1 MKKTGLIIA
10 GVMPRPS
17 RIKLPPLDLGKESLG
32 QRLARLRKEK
42 GYTQVELA
50 KKIGTIQTVISDYER
65 DRLRPHAEM
74 LVRFALALDVTTDEC
89 LGLAHA
95 EKKKPKIDRR
105 FSRRLDQIQKLP
117 KRDQDALL
125 RTIDAFLGKAS

>member
-1 MKKTGLIIA
+1 MRKNGIII
-10 GVMPRPS
+10 GGMPRPA
-17 RIKLPPLDLGKESLG
+17 RIQLPPLNLGNETTG

-50 KKIGTIQTVISDYER
+50 EKIGTIQAIISDYER
-65 DRLRPHAEM
+65 DKLRPHADM
-74 LVRFALALDVTTDEC
+74 IIRFAQALDASADEC
-89 LGLAHA
+89 LGLKASKNSGAKHN
-95 EKKKPKIDRR
+95 RR
-105 FSRRLDQIQKLP
+105 FLRRLKQIDSLP

>member
-1 MKKTGLIIA
+1 MEKNSIII
-10 GVMPRPS
+10 GGMPRPS
-17 RIKLPPLDLGKESLG
+17 RLQLPPLNLGDETFG

-50 KKIGTIQTVISDYER
+50 DKIGTIQAIISDYER
-65 DRLRPHAEM
+65 DKLRAHSDM
-74 LVRFALALDVTTDEC
+74 IVRFAQALEVTTDEC
-89 LGLAHA
+89 LGL
-95 EKKKPKIDRR
+95 KPAKSNGGNKNRR
-105 FSRRLDQIQKLP
+105 FLRRLKQIEGLP

>member
-1 MKKTGLIIA
+1 
-10 GVMPRPS
+10 MPRPS
-17 RIKLPPLDLGKESLG
+17 RLQLPPLNLGDETFG

-50 KKIGTIQTVISDYER
+50 DKIGTIQAIISDYER
-65 DRLRPHAEM
+65 DKLRAHADM
-74 LVRFALALDVTTDEC
+74 IVRFAQALGVTTDEC
-89 LGLAHA
+89 LGLKSTKTI
-95 EKKKPKIDRR
+95 EGNKNRR
-105 FSRRLDQIQKLP
+105 FLRRLKQIEGLP

>member
-1 MKKTGLIIA
+1 MEKNSIIL
-10 GVMPRPS
+10 GGMPRPS
-17 RIKLPPLDLGKESLG
+17 RLQLPPLNLGDETFG

-50 KKIGTIQTVISDYER
+50 DKIGTIQAIISDYER
-65 DRLRPHAEM
+65 DKLRAHADM
-74 LVRFALALDVTTDEC
+74 IVRFAQALEVTTDEC
-89 LGLAHA
+89 LGL
-95 EKKKPKIDRR
+95 KPTKNNGGNKNRR
-105 FSRRLDQIQKLP
+105 FLRRLKLIERLP